1 MGDPDT
7 FDPGGAFR
15 AEVRDSQLLDPMPG
29 LSALAESLGVPVEQV
44 VHHALV
50 RWSAAGSEALLASPP
65 DMLVALREAADAG
78 DATRV
83 RGIVDALLAGW
94 DARGAD
100 VPTA

>member
-1 MGDPDT
+1 MGDPDS

-29 LSALAESLGVPVEQV
+29 LSALAKSLGVPVEQV

-65 DMLVALREAADAG
+65 DLLVALRDATNAG
-78 DATRV
+78 DAGRV
-83 RGIVDALLAGW
+83 SGIVDALLAGW
-94 DARGAD
+94 DSPGGGR
-100 VPTA
+100 P

>member
-15 AEVRDSQLLDPMPG
+15 AELRDSQLLDPIPG
-29 LSALAESLGVPVEQV
+29 LTALAESLGVPPEQV

-65 DMLVALREAADAG
+65 DLLVALRDAADAG
-78 DATRV
+78 DAARV

-94 DARGAD
+94 DAPGGGRR
-100 VPTA
+100 